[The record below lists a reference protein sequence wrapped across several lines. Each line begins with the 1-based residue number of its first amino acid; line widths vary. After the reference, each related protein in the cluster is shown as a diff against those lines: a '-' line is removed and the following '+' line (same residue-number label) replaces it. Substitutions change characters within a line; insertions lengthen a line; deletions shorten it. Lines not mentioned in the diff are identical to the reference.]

1 MIARLAKLCL
11 VLQVLCVLL
20 PGWLLLSCA
29 GNTPRDAG
37 EGDSRETAGQ
47 PDRQVAGQPSQ
58 HFFWKVSDANS
69 SVWLLGS
76 IHFADS
82 SFYPLDSVIE
92 TAFVNAE
99 ELAVEIDVTDDSVS
113 TEIAS
118 ESMQQGMMPAGKRL
132 QDILPPEMWN
142 SIDSI
147 CTAWGFPSMTLQ
159 VMRPWLAAMTLSAFA
174 IQRVG
179 IDPTLGVDAV
189 LLDRAAHDGKAIVG
203 LETASE
209 QIGALA
215 DTTDSD
221 SAGIFYLK
229 STLREVSELDSMVA
243 RIVRAWKTGDD
254 ALLRETMAD
263 ERDYDEGTAEKEI
276 SDKLD
281 EKIYKSRN
289 VKMAD
294 RIAQFLSEDRNVF
307 VVVGAAHLVL
317 DEDNVVDL
325 LRRRGLTVQRF

>member
-1 MIARLAKLCL
+1 MKARYVMIHLALR
-11 VLQVLCVLL
+11 VMCVFFS
-20 PGWLLLSCA
+20 GWLLLSCA
-29 GNTPRDAG
+29 GNAPRDAG
-37 EGDSRETAGQ
+37 EGDSRETAGP

-69 SVWLLGS
+69 SVWILGS

-99 ELAVEIDVTDDSVS
+99 ELAVEIDVSDDSVS
-113 TEIAS
+113 SEIAS

-147 CTAWGFPSMTLQ
+147 CSAWGFPSMTLQ
-159 VMRPWLAAMTLSAFA
+159 VMRPWFAAMTLSAFA
-174 IQRVG
+174 IQRAG

-215 DTTDSD
+215 DTPDSD

-254 ALLRETMAD
+254 ALLRETM
-263 ERDYDEGTAEKEI
+263 EGEKKYDEGTREKEF

-281 EKIYKSRN
+281 EKVYKSRN
-289 VKMAD
+289 VKMAE
-294 RIAQFLSEDRNVF
+294 RIAEFLSEDRNVF

-325 LRRRGLTVQRF
+325 LRRRGLKVQRY

>member
-1 MIARLAKLCL
+1 MKAGFVMIRL

-29 GNTPRDAG
+29 GNAP
-37 EGDSRETAGQ
+37 RETATPAPQ
-47 PDRQVAGQPSQ
+47 SASAPQ

-99 ELAVEIDVTDDSVS
+99 ELAVEIDVTDDSVN

-118 ESMQQGMMPAGKRL
+118 ESMQQGMMPAGTRL
-132 QDILPPEMWN
+132 QDLLPPEMWN
-142 SIDSI
+142 SVDSI
-147 CTAWGFPSMTLQ
+147 FTAWGIPSVTLQ
-159 VMRPWLAAMTLSAFA
+159 AMRPWLAAMTLSAFA
-174 IQRVG
+174 IQRAG

-215 DTTDSD
+215 DTADSD

-254 ALLRETMAD
+254 ALLRETM
-263 ERDYDEGTAEKEI
+263 EGEKKYDEGTREKEF

-281 EKIYKSRN
+281 EKVYKSRN
-289 VKMAD
+289 VKMAE
-294 RIAQFLSEDRNVF
+294 RIAEFLSEDRNVF

-325 LRRRGLTVQRF
+325 LRRRGLTVQRY

>member
-1 MIARLAKLCL
+1 MKVGFVMIRL

-20 PGWLLLSCA
+20 SGWLLLSCA
-29 GNTPRDAG
+29 GNAP
-37 EGDSRETAGQ
+37 RETAESAAPAPQ
-47 PDRQVAGQPSQ
+47 SASAPQ
-58 HFFWKVSDANS
+58 HFFWKVSDSNS

-99 ELAVEIDVTDDSVS
+99 ELAVEIDVTDDSVN

-118 ESMQQGMMPAGKRL
+118 ESMQHGMMPAGKRL
-132 QDILPPEMWN
+132 QDLLPTEMWN
-142 SIDSI
+142 SVDSI
-147 CTAWGFPSMTLQ
+147 CNAWGIPSITLQ

-174 IQRVG
+174 IQRAG

-215 DTTDSD
+215 DTTESD

-263 ERDYDEGTAEKEI
+263 EKDYAEGTAEKEL

-281 EKIYKSRN
+281 EKVYKSRN
-289 VKMAD
+289 VKMAE
-294 RIAQFLSEDRNVF
+294 RIAEFLSEDRNVF

>member
-1 MIARLAKLCL
+1 MMRFLSLLFTALL
-11 VLQVLCVLL
+11 VFA
-20 PGWLLLSCA
+20 CA
-29 GNTPRDAG
+29 GNAP
-37 EGDSRETAGQ
+37 RETAAPAPQ
-47 PDRQVAGQPSQ
+47 SAPAPQ

-82 SFYPLDSVIE
+82 TFYPLDSVIE

-99 ELAVEIDVTDDSVS
+99 ELAVEIDVSDDSVN

-118 ESMQQGMMPAGKRL
+118 ESMQHGMMPAGKRL
-132 QDILPPEMWN
+132 QDLLPPEMWN
-142 SIDSI
+142 SVDSL
-147 CTAWGFPSMTLQ
+147 CTAWGIPSITLQ
-159 VMRPWLAAMTLSAFA
+159 VMRPWFAAMTLSAFA
-174 IQRVG
+174 IQRAG

-215 DTTDSD
+215 DTTESD

-263 ERDYDEGTAEKEI
+263 ERNYAEDSAEKEL

-294 RIAQFLSEDRNVF
+294 RIARFLSEDRNVF

-325 LRRRGLTVQRF
+325 LRRRGLTVQRY

>member
-1 MIARLAKLCL
+1 MMRFLSLLFTALL
-11 VLQVLCVLL
+11 VFA
-20 PGWLLLSCA
+20 CA
-29 GNTPRDAG
+29 GNAP
-37 EGDSRETAGQ
+37 RETAAPAPQ
-47 PDRQVAGQPSQ
+47 SAPASQ

-82 SFYPLDSVIE
+82 TFYPLDSVIE

-99 ELAVEIDVTDDSVS
+99 ELAVEIDVSDDSVN

-118 ESMQQGMMPAGKRL
+118 ESLQHGMMPAGKRL
-132 QDILPPEMWN
+132 QDLLPPEMWN
-142 SIDSI
+142 SVDSL
-147 CTAWGFPSMTLQ
+147 CTAWGIPSVTLQ
-159 VMRPWLAAMTLSAFA
+159 VMRPWFAAMTLSAFA
-174 IQRVG
+174 IQRAG

-215 DTTDSD
+215 DTTESD

-263 ERDYDEGTAEKEI
+263 ERNYAENSAEKEL

-289 VKMAD
+289 VKMAE
-294 RIAQFLSEDRNVF
+294 RIAQFLAEDRNVF

-325 LRRRGLTVQRF
+325 LRHRGLTVQRF

>member
-1 MIARLAKLCL
+1 MKAGFVMIRL

-29 GNTPRDAG
+29 GNAP
-37 EGDSRETAGQ
+37 RETATPAPQ
-47 PDRQVAGQPSQ
+47 SASAPQ

-99 ELAVEIDVTDDSVS
+99 ELAVEIDVTDDSVN

-118 ESMQQGMMPAGKRL
+118 ESMQHGMMPAGKRL

-142 SIDSI
+142 SVDSI
-147 CTAWGFPSMTLQ
+147 CNVWGIPSVTLQ
-159 VMRPWLAAMTLSAFA
+159 AMRPWLAAMTLSAFA
-174 IQRVG
+174 IQRAG

-254 ALLRETMAD
+254 ALLRETM
-263 ERDYDEGTAEKEI
+263 EGEKKYDEGTREKEF

-281 EKIYKSRN
+281 EKVYKSRN
-289 VKMAD
+289 VKMAE
-294 RIAQFLSEDRNVF
+294 RIAEFLSEDRNVF

-325 LRRRGLTVQRF
+325 LRRRGLTVQRY

>member
-1 MIARLAKLCL
+1 MMRPALRMFCL
-11 VLQVLCVLL
+11 LL
-20 PGWLLLSCA
+20 PALLVFACA
-29 GNTPRDAG
+29 GNAP
-37 EGDSRETAGQ
+37 RETSAPAPQ
-47 PDRQVAGQPSQ
+47 SAAAPQ

-99 ELAVEIDVTDDSVS
+99 ELAVEIDVSDDSVN

-118 ESMQQGMMPAGKRL
+118 ESMQHGMMPAGKRL
-132 QDILPPEMWN
+132 QDLLPSEMWN
-142 SIDSI
+142 SVDSI
-147 CTAWGFPSMTLQ
+147 CTAWGIPSVTLQ
-159 VMRPWLAAMTLSAFA
+159 AMRPWLAAMTLSAFA
-174 IQRVG
+174 IQRAG

-215 DTTDSD
+215 DTTESD

-263 ERDYDEGTAEKEI
+263 ERDYAEGSAEKEL

-281 EKIYKSRN
+281 EKVYKSRN
-289 VKMAD
+289 VKMAE
-294 RIAQFLSEDRNVF
+294 RIAQFLAEDRNVF

>member
-29 GNTPRDAG
+29 GNAPRDAG

-276 SDKLD
+276 SDKID
-281 EKIYKSRN
+281 EKVYKRRN
-289 VKMAD
+289 VKMAE
-294 RIAQFLSEDRNVF
+294 RIAEFLSEDRNVF

-325 LRRRGLTVQRF
+325 LRRRGLKVQRY

>member
-1 MIARLAKLCL
+1 MKAGFVKNRL

-29 GNTPRDAG
+29 GNAP
-37 EGDSRETAGQ
+37 RETAETAAPAPQ
-47 PDRQVAGQPSQ
+47 EASAPQ
-58 HFFWKVSDANS
+58 HFFWKVSDSNS

-99 ELAVEIDVTDDSVS
+99 ELAVEIDVSDDSVNI
-113 TEIAS
+113 EIAS
-118 ESMQQGMMPAGKRL
+118 ESMQHGMMPAGKRL
-132 QDILPPEMWN
+132 QDLLPPETWN
-142 SIDSI
+142 SVDSI
-147 CTAWGFPSMTLQ
+147 CAAWGIPSVTLQ
-159 VMRPWLAAMTLSAFA
+159 AMRPWLAAMTLSAFA
-174 IQRVG
+174 IQRAG

-254 ALLRETMAD
+254 ALLRQTMAD
-263 ERDYDEGTAEKEI
+263 EKDYAEGSEEKEL

-281 EKIYKSRN
+281 EKVYKSRN
-289 VKMAD
+289 VKMAE

-307 VVVGAAHLVL
+307 IVVGAAHLVL

>member
-1 MIARLAKLCL
+1 MRGSFVKIHLILR
-11 VLQVLCVLL
+11 VMCVLFS
-20 PGWLLLSCA
+20 GWLLLSCA
-29 GNTPRDAG
+29 GNAP
-37 EGDSRETAGQ
+37 RETAAPAPQ
-47 PDRQVAGQPSQ
+47 SAFVPQ

-69 SVWLLGS
+69 SVWILGS

-92 TAFVNAE
+92 TAFVDAE

-113 TEIAS
+113 SEIAS

-132 QDILPPEMWN
+132 QDILPSEMWN

-159 VMRPWLAAMTLSAFA
+159 VMRPWFAAMTLSAFA
-174 IQRVG
+174 IQRAG

-254 ALLRETMAD
+254 ALLRETM
-263 ERDYDEGTAEKEI
+263 EGEKKYDEGTREKEF

-281 EKIYKSRN
+281 EKVYKSRN
-289 VKMAD
+289 VKMAE
-294 RIAQFLSEDRNVF
+294 RIAEFLSEDRNVF

-325 LRRRGLTVQRF
+325 LRRRGLKVQRY

>member
-1 MIARLAKLCL
+1 MMRPALRMFC
-11 VLQVLCVLL
+11 
-20 PGWLLLSCA
+20 LLLLALLVFACA
-29 GNTPRDAG
+29 GNAP
-37 EGDSRETAGQ
+37 RETAAPAPQ
-47 PDRQVAGQPSQ
+47 SASAPQ

-82 SFYPLDSVIE
+82 TFYPLDSVIE

-99 ELAVEIDVTDDSVS
+99 ELAVEIDVSDDSVN

-118 ESMQQGMMPAGKRL
+118 ESMQHGMMPAGMRL
-132 QDILPPEMWN
+132 QDLLPPEMWN
-142 SIDSI
+142 SVDSL
-147 CTAWGFPSMTLQ
+147 CTAWGIPSITLQ
-159 VMRPWLAAMTLSAFA
+159 VMRPWFAAMTLSAFA
-174 IQRVG
+174 IQRAG

-215 DTTDSD
+215 DTTESD

-263 ERDYDEGTAEKEI
+263 ERNYAEDSAEKEL

-294 RIAQFLSEDRNVF
+294 RIARFLSEDRNVF

-325 LRRRGLTVQRF
+325 LRRRGLTVQRY

>member
-1 MIARLAKLCL
+1 MKARYVMIHLALR
-11 VLQVLCVLL
+11 VMCVLFS
-20 PGWLLLSCA
+20 GWLLLSCA
-29 GNTPRDAG
+29 GNAPRDAG
-37 EGDSRETAGQ
+37 EGDSRETAGP

-69 SVWLLGS
+69 SVWILGS

-99 ELAVEIDVTDDSVS
+99 ELAVEIDVSDDSVS
-113 TEIAS
+113 SEIAS

-147 CTAWGFPSMTLQ
+147 CSAWGFPSMTLQ
-159 VMRPWLAAMTLSAFA
+159 VMRPWFAAMTLSAFA
-174 IQRVG
+174 IQRAG

-215 DTTDSD
+215 DTPDSD

-254 ALLRETMAD
+254 ALLRETM
-263 ERDYDEGTAEKEI
+263 EGEKKYDEGTREKEF

-281 EKIYKSRN
+281 EKVYKSRN
-289 VKMAD
+289 VKMAE
-294 RIAQFLSEDRNVF
+294 RIAEFLSEDRNVF

-325 LRRRGLTVQRF
+325 LRRRGLKVQRY

>member
-1 MIARLAKLCL
+1 MMRFLSLLFTALL
-11 VLQVLCVLL
+11 VFA
-20 PGWLLLSCA
+20 CA
-29 GNTPRDAG
+29 GNAP
-37 EGDSRETAGQ
+37 RETAAPAPQ
-47 PDRQVAGQPSQ
+47 SAPAPQ

-82 SFYPLDSVIE
+82 TFYPLDSVIE

-99 ELAVEIDVTDDSVS
+99 ELAVEIDVSDDSVN

-118 ESMQQGMMPAGKRL
+118 ESMQHGMMPAGKRL
-132 QDILPPEMWN
+132 QDLLPPEMWN
-142 SIDSI
+142 SVDSL
-147 CTAWGFPSMTLQ
+147 CTAWGIPSITLQ
-159 VMRPWLAAMTLSAFA
+159 VMRPWFAAMTLSAFA
-174 IQRVG
+174 IQRAG

-215 DTTDSD
+215 DTTESD

-263 ERDYDEGTAEKEI
+263 ERNYAEDSAEKEL

-294 RIAQFLSEDRNVF
+294 RIARFLSEDRNVF

>member
-1 MIARLAKLCL
+1 MMRFLSLLFTALL
-11 VLQVLCVLL
+11 VFA
-20 PGWLLLSCA
+20 CA
-29 GNTPRDAG
+29 GNAP
-37 EGDSRETAGQ
+37 RETAAPAPQ
-47 PDRQVAGQPSQ
+47 SAPAPQ

-82 SFYPLDSVIE
+82 TFYPLDSVIE

-99 ELAVEIDVTDDSVS
+99 ELAVEIDVSDDSVN

-118 ESMQQGMMPAGKRL
+118 ESMQHGMMPAGKRL
-132 QDILPPEMWN
+132 QDLLPPEMWN
-142 SIDSI
+142 SVDSL
-147 CTAWGFPSMTLQ
+147 CTAWGIPSITLQ
-159 VMRPWLAAMTLSAFA
+159 VMRPWFAAMTLSAFA
-174 IQRVG
+174 IQRAG

-215 DTTDSD
+215 DTTESD

-263 ERDYDEGTAEKEI
+263 ERNYAEDSAEKEL

-294 RIAQFLSEDRNVF
+294 RIARFLSEDRNVF

-325 LRRRGLTVQRF
+325 LRHRGLTVQRF

>member
-1 MIARLAKLCL
+1 
-11 VLQVLCVLL
+11 
-20 PGWLLLSCA
+20 
-29 GNTPRDAG
+29 
-37 EGDSRETAGQ
+37 
-47 PDRQVAGQPSQ
+47 
-58 HFFWKVSDANS
+58 
-69 SVWLLGS
+69 
-76 IHFADS
+76 
-82 SFYPLDSVIE
+82 
-92 TAFVNAE
+92 
-99 ELAVEIDVTDDSVS
+99 
-113 TEIAS
+113 
-118 ESMQQGMMPAGKRL
+118 
-132 QDILPPEMWN
+132 
-142 SIDSI
+142 
-147 CTAWGFPSMTLQ
+147 
-159 VMRPWLAAMTLSAFA
+159 MRPWLAAMTLSAFA
-174 IQRVG
+174 IQRAG

-263 ERDYDEGTAEKEI
+263 ERDYAEGTAEKEL

-281 EKIYKSRN
+281 EKVYKSRN
-289 VKMAD
+289 VKMAE
-294 RIAQFLSEDRNVF
+294 RIAEFLSEDRNVF

-325 LRRRGLTVQRF
+325 LRRRGLTVQRY